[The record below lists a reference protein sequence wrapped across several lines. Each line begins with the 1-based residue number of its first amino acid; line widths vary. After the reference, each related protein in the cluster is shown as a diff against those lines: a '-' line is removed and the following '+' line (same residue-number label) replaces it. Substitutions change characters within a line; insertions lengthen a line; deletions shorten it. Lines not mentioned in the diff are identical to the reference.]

1 MNRDGKDTQDGTISN
16 HPEFLCSRK
25 NPSECRRV
33 VGLMGCRLRLNI
45 ALILLL
51 FILSIADGASE
62 DGSAECADGGSFG
75 GFAAFVVADDC
86 AEEAAEHRASS
97 RAAFSVV
104 HGAGAADE
112 HGGGEREGEHRWGE
126 FVFHNFSVFKG

>member
-1 MNRDGKDTQDGTISN
+1 M
-16 HPEFLCSRK
+16 
-25 NPSECRRV
+25 
-33 VGLMGCRLRLNI
+33 GLMGCRLSHLGLNI
-45 ALILLL
+45 TLIGGILLL
-51 FILSIADGASE
+51 FVLAIAEGASE
-62 DGSAECADGGSFG
+62 DGSAEGSDGGSFG

-112 HGGGEREGEHRWGE
+112 HAGGGFDVSADTVGT
-126 FVFHNFSVFKG
+126 S

>member
-1 MNRDGKDTQDGTISN
+1 MLFVL
-16 HPEFLCSRK
+16 P
-25 NPSECRRV
+25 
-33 VGLMGCRLRLNI
+33 I
-45 ALILLL
+45 AE
-51 FILSIADGASE
+51 GASE
-62 DGSAECADGGSFG
+62 DGSFG

-112 HGGGEREGEHRWGE
+112 HCGGEGEKDE
-126 FVFHNFSVFKG
+126 FFFHNITVF